1 MPKKQL
7 EREEGNKNQKMVSW
21 APTES
26 IILRKSVSGITK
38 TADRSRWIKLNRFCG
53 LVKRNPCR
61 FGQKK
66 KAFDDDGL
74 YWKGSKMKLENKVS
88 RGCNWSKFT
97 SMRKKVG

>member
-21 APTES
+21 APTEN

-61 FGQKK
+61 FGKK
-66 KAFDDDGL
+66 KGF
-74 YWKGSKMKLENKVS
+74 
-88 RGCNWSKFT
+88 
-97 SMRKKVG
+97 